1 MTALAPA
8 WLREYD
14 RAWLRADL
22 IAGIVVW
29 SVVAPQAVAYA
40 QIAGLPP
47 AAGLMAAPGALL
59 AYAWLGTSRFLIV
72 SATTATSAVSAAAVG
87 PLAGGDVARF
97 AALSA
102 ALALV
107 CAVVLVV
114 AGRLGLGAIADL
126 VSKPVMVGF
135 LFGVGLTVA
144 IAQVPAALGLPGAEG
159 TFFDRLGALWRHVD
173 DVHAETAV
181 VAAAS
186 VAALLGLRRIAPRL
200 PAPLIVL
207 GGAIVLSALLDLH
220 GHGVDTV
227 GRIPRALPDVAVPDV
242 SVSDLVNL
250 FAPALG
256 VLIMSAEAVGVSRAL
271 AARHDERIEPARDL
285 MALGASNLLAGLSS
299 GFVQSGGASQTAAA
313 EGAGGRTPLT
323 AVVCAVLV
331 LLTGAFLGG
340 VFTDLPQATLAAV
353 VIVAVAGFWDVR
365 ELRRI
370 AHVRR
375 SAAVFAGLALTGVLA
390 LGVLQGLVVTAGLT
404 LIYVIRLLAGV
415 SVSPLA
421 RDDAT
426 GSWTRNAATDGTGW
440 IPDDTVVLR
449 ADGPL
454 FYANVEGVKDTIL
467 RLGTPVAHVVL
478 DLSPSSRL
486 DVQAAD
492 ALGELADALAAHGTT
507 FTLASVRADAR
518 VTLDRTGASERVAF
532 VADLEATRPSTARP
546 VSS

>member
-1 MTALAPA
+1 MKSLLPS
-8 WLREYD
+8 WLRGYE
-14 RAWLRADL
+14 RAWLRADV

-107 CAVVLVV
+107 CAVVLAV

-135 LFGVGLTVA
+135 LFGLGMTVA
-144 IAQVPAALGLPGAEG
+144 MAQVPALLGLPGAEG
-159 TFFDRLGALWRHVD
+159 TFFDRIGALGRHLGD
-173 DVHAETAV
+173 IHWTTAL
-181 VAAAS
+181 VAGSS
-186 VAALLGLRRIAPRL
+186 VAALLALRRIAPRL
-200 PAPLIVL
+200 PAPLVVL
-207 GGAIVLSALLDLH
+207 GGAIVVSALLDLH
-220 GHGVDTV
+220 GEGVDTV

-242 SVSDLVNL
+242 SASDLVAL
-250 FAPALG
+250 IAPALG

-313 EGAGGRTPLT
+313 ETAGGRTPLT
-323 AVVCAVLV
+323 ALVCAVLV

-340 VFTDLPQATLAAV
+340 IFTDLPQATLAAV
-353 VIVAVAGFWDVR
+353 VVVAVAGFWDVR

-370 AHVRR
+370 AGVRR
-375 SAAVFAGLALTGVLA
+375 SAAVFSGLALLGVLA
-390 LGVLQGLVVTAGLT
+390 FGVLQGLVLAAGLT
-404 LIYVIRLLAGV
+404 LVYVIRLLAGV
-415 SVSPLA
+415 KVSPIALDPVSGA
-421 RDDAT
+421 
-426 GSWTRNAATDGTGW
+426 WTRAAAENGHAATDPT
-440 IPDDTVVLR
+440 TLVLR

-454 FYANVEGVKDTIL
+454 FYANVEAVKDTITTL
-467 RLGTPVAHVVL
+467 VTTADPPPSRVVL
-478 DLSPSSRL
+478 DLSPNSRL
-486 DVQAAD
+486 DVQVAD
-492 ALGELADALAAHGTT
+492 ALVELAATLHAHGTSL
-507 FTLASVRADAR
+507 TLAAVRTEPHR
-518 VTLDRTGASERVAF
+518 ILDRAGRSSHLAYAASIPDA
-532 VADLEATRPSTARP
+532 LTPN
-546 VSS
+546 

>member
-1 MTALAPA
+1 MRALAPA
-8 WLREYD
+8 WLRGYD

-87 PLAGGDVARF
+87 PLAGGDVGRF

-144 IAQVPAALGLPGAEG
+144 ISQGPAALGLPGAEG
-159 TFFDRLGALWRHVD
+159 TFFDRLGALVRHLGD
-173 DVHAETAV
+173 AHAETAV
-181 VAAAS
+181 VAAVS
-186 VAALLGLRRIAPRL
+186 VVALLVLRRVAPRL
-200 PAPLIVL
+200 PAPLVVL
-207 GGAIVLSALLDLH
+207 AGAIVLSALLDLD

-242 SVSDLVNL
+242 SASDLVNL
-250 FAPALG
+250 IAPALG

-271 AARHDERIEPARDL
+271 AARHDERVEPARDL

-353 VIVAVAGFWDVR
+353 VIVAVSGFWDVA
-365 ELRRI
+365 ELRRV

-375 SAAVFAGLALTGVLA
+375 SAAIFAGLALTGVLV

-404 LIYVIRLLAGV
+404 LIHVIRLLAGV
-415 SVSPLA
+415 TVSPVA
-421 RDDAT
+421 RDAAT
-426 GSWTRNAATDGTGW
+426 GGWTRGAAADGTGE
-440 IPDDTVVLR
+440 IPDGMLALR

-454 FYANVEGVKDTIL
+454 FYANVEGVKDAIL
-467 RLGTPVAHVVL
+467 RHAAPGTHVVL
-478 DLSPSSRL
+478 DLSPSSQL

-492 ALGELADALAAHGTT
+492 ALGEVADALAIHGSTL
-507 FTLASVRADAR
+507 TLASVRADAR
-518 VTLDRTGASERVAF
+518 VTLDRAGVSGRVAYA
-532 VADLEATRPSTARP
+532 ADLDAALGRRAT
-546 VSS
+546 